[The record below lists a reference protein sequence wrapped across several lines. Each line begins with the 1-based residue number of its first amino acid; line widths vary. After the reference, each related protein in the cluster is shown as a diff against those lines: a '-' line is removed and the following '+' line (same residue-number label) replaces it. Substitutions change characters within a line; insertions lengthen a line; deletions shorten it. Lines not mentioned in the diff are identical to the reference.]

1 MLNLNQLHIFHTA
14 AHSRTLGEAA
24 EKLYLT
30 QPAVSQQIRNLE
42 KHLGTRLFERSR
54 RGVELTPAG
63 RELLDYTTQ
72 ILRMSAQA
80 EAALTNI
87 NNVEEA
93 QAVVGATPNVGS
105 YLLPTW
111 IQDFRAKH
119 PNVTMVIHTA
129 TTPQVVEAV
138 ATGHQHLGFV
148 EGEIS
153 ALAQDDVETMV
164 LARVPQ
170 RVVVGRSHPW
180 WGRECI
186 TLQELDGQP
195 MVFRQEKSQSH
206 VWLSAILREHGI
218 TPRIIGEFDNPETL
232 KQAVR
237 SSSSLTV
244 LPENALEHD
253 IAAGTLWVMA
263 VKDVPLERELRLVWA
278 KDVIFSAVVRAMLGH
293 LARTYPAVNRLLD

>member
-63 RELLDYTTQ
+63 RELLTYTTQ
-72 ILRMSAQA
+72 ILRLGAQA

-111 IQDFRAKH
+111 IQAFRSKH
-119 PNVTMVIHTA
+119 PNVTMVIQTA
-129 TTPQVVEAV
+129 TTPQIVEAV
-138 ATGHQHLGFV
+138 GTGHQQLGFV
-148 EGEIS
+148 EGEIDVA
-153 ALAQDDVETMV
+153 ALDRVETLV
-164 LARVPQ
+164 LADVPQ
-170 RVVVGRSHPW
+170 RVVVGKAHEW
-180 WGRECI
+180 WGKDSVKLC
-186 TLQELDGQP
+186 ELGDQP

-206 VWLSAILREHGI
+206 VWLTKIMREHGV

-237 SSSSLTV
+237 SSGSITV
-244 LPENALEHD
+244 LPENAMLHD
-253 IAAGTLWVMA
+253 VAAGSLWTVA
-263 VKDVPLERELRLVWA
+263 VEDVSLERALRLVWQQ
-278 KDVIFSAVVRAMLGH
+278 DVVFSAVVRAMLDH
-293 LARTYPAVNRLLD
+293 LAKTYPSVKQLL

>member
-24 EKLYLT
+24 EKLFLT

-63 RELLDYTTQ
+63 RELLTYTTQ
-72 ILRMSAQA
+72 ILRLSAQA

-111 IQDFRAKH
+111 IQAFRTKH
-119 PNVTMVIHTA
+119 PNVTMVIQTA

-138 ATGHQHLGFV
+138 RAGQQHLGFV
-148 EGEIS
+148 EGEIETA
-153 ALAQDDVETMV
+153 ALAQVETLV
-164 LARVPQ
+164 LADVPQ
-170 RVVVGRSHPW
+170 RVVVGQAHPW
-180 WGRECI
+180 WGRESVPLC
-186 TLQELDGQP
+186 ELDGQP

-206 VWLSAILREHGI
+206 VWLTTIMRQHGV

-237 SSSSLTV
+237 SSTSLTV
-244 LPENALEHD
+244 LPENALLHD
-253 IAAGTLWVMA
+253 VAAGSLWTVA
-263 VKDVPLERELRLVWA
+263 VEDVRLERALRLVWA
-278 KDVIFSAVVRAMLGH
+278 RDVVFSAVVRAMLDH
-293 LARTYPAVNRLLD
+293 LARTYPAVRALLT